1 MAQRLSQPPPDHRPA
16 SPALSQGP
24 PPTRRRTWVEVD
36 LDAIARNLALL
47 RQRLGNGCRVLAV
60 VKADA
65 YGHGAIAVSRR
76 LEAEQVD
83 LLGVAIPEEGRALR
97 ESGVRAPILVLGV
110 VDRDQLDGMARDS
123 LIPTVCSLPM
133 LDAILEFQ
141 RRAARRPLPFHL
153 KVDTGMGRLGLLPG
167 QVPEALDRI
176 AASGA
181 GPPEGLLTHLSCA
194 DDPEDQHTPQQIE
207 IFRSVLSCLRDRGF
221 NPAFVHA
228 ASSGAILDHP
238 ASWFNL
244 ARPGLALYGVH
255 PSEKTTRIDLRPAL
269 SFRSRLVLVKTLE
282 AGSPVGYG
290 RSFVTRRRS
299 LIGTVAAGYA
309 DGVNRLLSNRGDALV
324 RGRRA
329 PFAGRV
335 SMDHVTLDL
344 TDVPC
349 AAEGDEVTFIG
360 RQDAEE
366 ITATEFAA
374 WAETIPY
381 EVLCHIGQRVPR
393 LYMAAGRAAEML

>member
-1 MAQRLSQPPPDHRPA
+1 VAQRLSRTPGGGHPT
-16 SPALSQGP
+16 SPADPRGP
-24 PPTRRRTWVEVD
+24 ARLRGRTWVEVD

-47 RQRLGNGCRVLAV
+47 RQRLGAACRVLAV

-65 YGHGAIAVSRR
+65 YGHGAVAVSRR
-76 LEAEQVD
+76 LEAERID

-97 ESGVRAPILVLGV
+97 EAGIRAPILVLGF
-110 VDRDQLDGMARDS
+110 VDEAQLAGMMRDG

-133 LDAILEFQ
+133 LDAVLAFE
-141 RRAARRPLPFHL
+141 RGPARRLPFHL
-153 KVDTGMGRLGLLPG
+153 KVDTGMGRLGLLPD

-176 AASGA
+176 AASGV

-194 DDPEDQHTPQQIE
+194 DDPEDQHTPQQIDV
-207 IFRSVLSCLRDRGF
+207 FRTVLSSLRERGF
-221 NPAFVHA
+221 SPAFVHA

-244 ARPGLALYGVH
+244 ARPGLALYGIH
-255 PSEKTTRIDLRPAL
+255 PSEKSTHIDLRPAL
-269 SFRSRLVLVKTLE
+269 SFRSRLVLVKSLE

-309 DGVNRLLSNRGDALV
+309 DGVNRLLSNRGYALV

-329 PFAGRV
+329 LLAGRV

-344 TDVPC
+344 TDIPGASV
-349 AAEGDEVTFIG
+349 GDEVTFIG
-360 RQDAEE
+360 PQGDEE
-366 ITATEFAA
+366 ISASEFAS
-374 WAETIPY
+374 WAGTIPY
-381 EVLCHIGQRVPR
+381 EVLCHIGHRVPR
-393 LYMAAGRAAEML
+393 LYMAAGAAAEML